1 MLRRHHSLRDAFA
14 AVGREAGYTA
24 ATEVYEPRWSRA
36 RMNEEGQW
44 ELEQAR
50 LDCRFDGPPSDP
62 LTYGDVVVSHPEAA
76 AWARAAADRDGAT
89 AESAAQGKHR
99 RYPVGFLRAGGSS
112 HFQSRRSGGGARR
125 RWIGSGRQQTRLAR
139 GTRNWPHSGSGGGRQ
154 SSELGI
160 VAFQSRCR
168 EGTPRASSR
177 LESCA
182 EPPISLATQV
192 GKMISRSSYGR
203 PRRSLQP
210 VVWSSKGLVEEEE
223 VKEEDKELDEEEEE
237 AVRKHFE

>member
-14 AVGREAGYTA
+14 AFGREAGYTA

-44 ELEQAR
+44 GLEQAR

-99 RYPVGFLRAGGSS
+99 RYPAWLLSGGRLVPFSVEAFGRWGKEALDWLRAAADEAC
-112 HFQSRRSGGGARR
+112 ARNP
-125 RWIGSGRQQTRLAR
+125 QLAA
-139 GTRNWPHSGSGGGRQ
+139 
-154 SSELGI
+154 LG
-160 VAFQSRCR
+160 
-168 EGTPRASSR
+168 EW
-177 LESCA
+177 
-182 EPPISLATQV
+182 
-192 GKMISRSSYGR
+192 GR
-203 PRRSLQP
+203 PAVLGAWHCRLSVALQRGNAACLLQAGKLRGAADFAGDTG
-210 VVWSSKGLVEEEE
+210 WEDDLEE
-223 VKEEDKELDEEEEE
+223 LFRE
-237 AVRKHFE
+237 AAAFAAAGGMEF